1 MKILPRVE
9 LQVFVLLEAGIAN
22 HCLGSKIVDIHVC
35 NFNNE
40 ICFTTKVPLQV
51 ASAPCM
57 MHPTTHRNY
66 RNTPATA
73 FELRSLNCNSVTD
86 LASAK
91 GTAILTHRI
100 NLSHRLMPLPFRFD
114 HPFGRYSRNAKNK
127 FCANR
132 NVPSANRLILIRHRH
147 PPEVETH
154 RLVPLPSRSDQR
166 FGRNSRKDLK

>member
-1 MKILPRVE
+1 MDPKP
-9 LQVFVLLEAGIAN
+9 QVFKIFKKSYDMLRSRVATFPQNSLPAPHRHHQNANKYQHLPPTVTHYWGIPGQNDQKIQKLQAGIAK

-51 ASAPCM
+51 ASAPYM
-57 MHPTTHRNY
+57 MHPTTHRHH

-86 LASAK
+86 LASLAK

-100 NLSHRLMPLPFRFD
+100 D
-114 HPFGRYSRNAKNK
+114 
-127 FCANR
+127 
-132 NVPSANRLILIRHRH
+132 
-147 PPEVETH
+147 
-154 RLVPLPSRSDQR
+154 
-166 FGRNSRKDLK
+166 